1 MKNKT
6 INIGI
11 IGFGTVGASA
21 VRIIQENREKVEMR
35 AGGSINIKS
44 IADKD
49 ITTPRKVNLAP
60 GVLTT
65 DAYKI
70 LKDPE
75 IDIVVELIGGVE
87 AAHKFIIEALKSGK
101 HVVTANKAVLA
112 KYWEEVMDTAKE
124 NNVEIYIEASVGAGI
139 PVIQAL
145 HDGLAANNIKSIY
158 GIVNGTTNY
167 MLTRMLEDKKDYKEV
182 LKDAQKLGYAEADP
196 SYDVDGMDAANK
208 LVVLSSIAFDSVV
221 DLKDVY
227 VEGISR
233 ITIKDMLD
241 ARSLGYVIKLL
252 AIAKDCGDGQ
262 YDVRVHPTLI
272 PAEHQLAAIDDVFNG
287 IFFVGDAVGP
297 VMFYGQG
304 AGGDSAASAVVSDI
318 IYISRNIINGV
329 AGKVPSVF
337 FEKGA
342 EKASIKPISEVEF
355 RYYTRFTV
363 LDKPGVLA
371 TIAGILG
378 KYNISI
384 SSVVQKEQDEGKRV
398 PVIITTDKA
407 LEKNMKQAIDEID
420 ALPVIKEKS
429 LVIRIEKGE

>member
-158 GIVNGTTNY
+158 GIC
-167 MLTRMLEDKKDYKEV
+167 LH
-182 LKDAQKLGYAEADP
+182 
-196 SYDVDGMDAANK
+196 
-208 LVVLSSIAFDSVV
+208 F
-221 DLKDVY
+221 
-227 VEGISR
+227 
-233 ITIKDMLD
+233 
-241 ARSLGYVIKLL
+241 
-252 AIAKDCGDGQ
+252 
-262 YDVRVHPTLI
+262 
-272 PAEHQLAAIDDVFNG
+272 
-287 IFFVGDAVGP
+287 
-297 VMFYGQG
+297 
-304 AGGDSAASAVVSDI
+304 
-318 IYISRNIINGV
+318 
-329 AGKVPSVF
+329 
-337 FEKGA
+337 
-342 EKASIKPISEVEF
+342 
-355 RYYTRFTV
+355 
-363 LDKPGVLA
+363 
-371 TIAGILG
+371 
-378 KYNISI
+378 
-384 SSVVQKEQDEGKRV
+384 
-398 PVIITTDKA
+398 
-407 LEKNMKQAIDEID
+407 
-420 ALPVIKEKS
+420 
-429 LVIRIEKGE
+429 